1 MNSPAFTIAIA
12 LAMGMIAQTIARHIK
27 IPGIVLLLAVGV
39 LMGPDGL
46 NIIRPELL
54 GEALPMLVGFAV
66 AVILFEG
73 GMNLR
78 LARLRQEGRTI
89 RQLISIGALV
99 TAIGGTLTAK
109 VFLHWDWNTAI
120 LFGILVIVTGPTVI
134 TPLLRRIKLRQS
146 VATVLEA
153 EGILLDAIRL

>member
-54 GEALPMLVGFAV
+54 CYSSTY
-66 AVILFEG
+66 ILYYC
-73 GMNLR
+73 
-78 LARLRQEGRTI
+78 I
-89 RQLISIGALV
+89 
-99 TAIGGTLTAK
+99 GTLQGHFVPGTTNTL
-109 VFLHWDWNTAI
+109 VPLGFLIFFA
-120 LFGILVIVTGPTVI
+120 F
-134 TPLLRRIKLRQS
+134 
-146 VATVLEA
+146 
-153 EGILLDAIRL
+153 

>member
-54 GEALPMLVGFAV
+54 GEALP
-66 AVILFEG
+66 IT
-73 GMNLR
+73 NC
-78 LARLRQEGRTI
+78 TI
-89 RQLISIGALV
+89 FFQ
-99 TAIGGTLTAK
+99 
-109 VFLHWDWNTAI
+109 F
-120 LFGILVIVTGPTVI
+120 
-134 TPLLRRIKLRQS
+134 
-146 VATVLEA
+146 
-153 EGILLDAIRL
+153 IR